1 MGFPSY
7 RHAKSTRYSHLPERG
22 TPEGPASD
30 AGAGWLA
37 VEVPRVGSAT
47 PSMASSHASCSS
59 ENGGESRSIR
69 SSLVGNTPGWHEQEP
84 QLRLLK
90 DRRTAQELL
99 VLLATQLLAAHG

>member
-1 MGFPSY
+1 MGSPSY
-7 RHAKSTRYSHLPERG
+7 CHAKSTRYSHLPERG

-37 VEVPRVGSAT
+37 VEVPRVGSAM
-47 PSMASSHASCSS
+47 PSMASSHASCSG
-59 ENGGESRSIR
+59 ENGGEARSIR